1 MKMKFYQSIKFRLMM
16 MTLCVCVFM
25 GGLINFYSIHQS
37 RLSYKR
43 LAWNYME
50 DLALAYGRQV
60 ENLLGQGGSFDSG
73 ALEHILMNANL
84 EGVESSYTYIVDS
97 EGNMLY
103 HPNKDKIGKS
113 VENVI
118 VKGYIQDLKSGI
130 KHDTGVVEYDYN
142 GSIKYA
148 ACYTDGNGRFILVVS
163 ADDDD
168 VLKDSASLIVKVTA
182 ISLIIGMAAIVVVF
196 IFIRKIVA
204 PLSYAANA
212 VEELAALD
220 FRVKNERQER
230 RFAGLKDEVGNIMRA
245 VLKLR
250 GELTAV
256 VTELKNQ
263 SGNLFEQSDSLSK
276 SASDTMNNM
285 KDTDRAVDEMANG
298 ATMLAQETQSAS
310 ENVIEI
316 GNMIDKVN
324 DNTEE
329 LAKDADNMKELGENA
344 ENILRQ
350 LIAGQKE
357 MVTHIGVVNDKTH
370 EANKAAGKIS
380 EVVNLITEIASQ
392 TNLLSLNASIE
403 AARAGEAGRGFA
415 VVAENIKQLAEQT
428 TSSAADIQDI
438 IHDLEQKSGE
448 TVEKTE
454 AVNNIVNKQSE
465 DMKQTADILNQV
477 ITGITGLI
485 DKIDSIAVSV
495 ANMDKSK
502 ENVVDVIGN
511 LSSVSQENAAST
523 EETSASTTMAMETA
537 KKIADEA
544 VKLKD
549 IAQELEDRMKQFK
562 KKLSQSEL
570 ADIVGTTRQT
580 ITSIEVEK
588 YTASL
593 VLAYK
598 IAHYFGL
605 TIEEVFDFG
614 DIDDEE

>member
-103 HPNKDKIGKS
+103 HANKDKIGKS

-403 AARAGEAGRGFA
+403 AAGAGEAGRGFA

-549 IAQELEDRMKQFK
+549 IAQELEDRMKQFII
-562 KKLSQSEL
+562 Q
-570 ADIVGTTRQT
+570 
-580 ITSIEVEK
+580 
-588 YTASL
+588 
-593 VLAYK
+593 
-598 IAHYFGL
+598 
-605 TIEEVFDFG
+605 
-614 DIDDEE
+614 

>member
-16 MTLCVCVFM
+16 MTLCVCLFM
-25 GGLINFYSIHQS
+25 GGLINYYSIHQS
-37 RLSYKR
+37 RVSYKQ
-43 LAWNYME
+43 LAWNYMG
-50 DLALAYGRQV
+50 DLALAYGHQV
-60 ENLLGQGGSFDSG
+60 ETLLGESREFDMS
-73 ALEHILMNANL
+73 ALEVILKNANM
-84 EGVESSYTYIVDS
+84 EGVESSYAYIVDS

-113 VENVI
+113 VENVV
-118 VKGYIQDLKSGI
+118 VKSYVQDLKSGI

-142 GSIKYA
+142 GSKKYA
-148 ACYTDGNGRFILVVS
+148 SCYTDENGRFILVVS
-163 ADDDD
+163 ADDND
-168 VLKDSASLIVKVTA
+168 VLKDSISLIRDVTA
-182 ISLIIGMAAIVVVF
+182 ISVIIGIVAIVAVF
-196 IFIRKIVA
+196 IFIGKIVA
-204 PLSYAANA
+204 PLSYASNA

-220 FRVKNERQER
+220 FRVKNEKQER
-230 RFAGLKDEVGNIMRA
+230 RFAGFKDEVGNIMRA

-256 VTELKNQ
+256 VTDLKAQ
-263 SGNLFEQSDSLSK
+263 SSNLFEQSDSLSK

-344 ENILRQ
+344 ENILKQ

-380 EVVNLITEIASQ
+380 EVVNLITEIAGQ

-454 AVNNIVNKQSE
+454 AVNSIVNKQSE

-485 DKIDSIAVSV
+485 DRIDSIAISV
-495 ANMDKSK
+495 ENMDKSK
-502 ENVVDVIGN
+502 EKVVDVIGN

-523 EETSASTTMAMETA
+523 EETSASTTMAMETV

-544 VKLKD
+544 VSLKKV
-549 IAQELEDRMKQFK
+549 AQDLEDRMKQFII
-562 KKLSQSEL
+562 Q
-570 ADIVGTTRQT
+570 
-580 ITSIEVEK
+580 
-588 YTASL
+588 
-593 VLAYK
+593 
-598 IAHYFGL
+598 
-605 TIEEVFDFG
+605 
-614 DIDDEE
+614 

>member
-43 LAWNYME
+43 LAWNYM
-50 DLALAYGRQV
+50 DDIALAYGRQV

-168 VLKDSASLIVKVTA
+168 VLRDSASLIVKVTA

-204 PLSYAANA
+204 PLSYATNA

-220 FRVKNERQER
+220 FRVKNEQQER

-438 IHDLEQKSGE
+438 IHELEQKSGE

-523 EETSASTTMAMETA
+523 EETSASTTMAMETV

-544 VKLKD
+544 VNLKD
-549 IAQELEDRMKQFK
+549 IAQELEDRMKQFII
-562 KKLSQSEL
+562 Q
-570 ADIVGTTRQT
+570 
-580 ITSIEVEK
+580 
-588 YTASL
+588 
-593 VLAYK
+593 
-598 IAHYFGL
+598 
-605 TIEEVFDFG
+605 
-614 DIDDEE
+614 

>member
-1 MKMKFYQSIKFRLMM
+1 
-16 MTLCVCVFM
+16 M

-37 RLSYKR
+37 RVSYKR

-50 DLALAYGRQV
+50 DIALAYGRQV

-113 VENVI
+113 VENVV

-148 ACYTDGNGRFILVVS
+148 ACYTEGNGRFILVVS
-163 ADDDD
+163 ADDND
-168 VLKDSASLIVKVTA
+168 VLRDSASLIVKVTA
-182 ISLIIGMAAIVVVF
+182 ISLLIGMAAIVVVF

-204 PLSYAANA
+204 PLSYATNA

-220 FRVKNERQER
+220 FRVKNEQQER

-380 EVVNLITEIASQ
+380 EVVKLITEIASQ

-495 ANMDKSK
+495 ENMDKSK

-523 EETSASTTMAMETA
+523 EETSASTTMAMETV

-549 IAQELEDRMKQFK
+549 IAQELEDRMKQFII
-562 KKLSQSEL
+562 Q
-570 ADIVGTTRQT
+570 
-580 ITSIEVEK
+580 
-588 YTASL
+588 
-593 VLAYK
+593 
-598 IAHYFGL
+598 
-605 TIEEVFDFG
+605 
-614 DIDDEE
+614 

>member
-50 DLALAYGRQV
+50 DIALAYGRQV

-465 DMKQTADILNQV
+465 DMKQTSDILNQV
-477 ITGITGLI
+477 ITGII

-544 VKLKD
+544 VNLKD
-549 IAQELEDRMKQFK
+549 IAQELEDRMKQFII
-562 KKLSQSEL
+562 Q
-570 ADIVGTTRQT
+570 
-580 ITSIEVEK
+580 
-588 YTASL
+588 
-593 VLAYK
+593 
-598 IAHYFGL
+598 
-605 TIEEVFDFG
+605 
-614 DIDDEE
+614 

>member
-25 GGLINFYSIHQS
+25 GGLISFYSIHQS

-50 DLALAYGRQV
+50 DIALAYGRQV
-60 ENLLGQGGSFDSG
+60 ENLLDQGGSLDSG
-73 ALEHILMNANL
+73 ILEHILMNANL

-118 VKGYIQDLKSGI
+118 VKSYIQDLKSGI

-148 ACYTDGNGRFILVVS
+148 ACYTDENGRFILVVS

-168 VLKDSASLIVKVTA
+168 VLRDSASLIVKVTA
-182 ISLIIGMAAIVVVF
+182 ISLLIGMAAIVVVF

-204 PLSYAANA
+204 PLSYATNA

-220 FRVKNERQER
+220 FRVKNEQQER

-495 ANMDKSK
+495 ENMDKSK

-523 EETSASTTMAMETA
+523 EETSASTTMAMETV

-544 VKLKD
+544 VKLKN
-549 IAQELEDRMKQFK
+549 IAQELEDRMKQFII
-562 KKLSQSEL
+562 Q
-570 ADIVGTTRQT
+570 
-580 ITSIEVEK
+580 
-588 YTASL
+588 
-593 VLAYK
+593 
-598 IAHYFGL
+598 
-605 TIEEVFDFG
+605 
-614 DIDDEE
+614 

>member
-43 LAWNYME
+43 LAWNYM
-50 DLALAYGRQV
+50 DDIALAYGRQV

-549 IAQELEDRMKQFK
+549 IAQELEDRMKQFII
-562 KKLSQSEL
+562 Q
-570 ADIVGTTRQT
+570 
-580 ITSIEVEK
+580 
-588 YTASL
+588 
-593 VLAYK
+593 
-598 IAHYFGL
+598 
-605 TIEEVFDFG
+605 
-614 DIDDEE
+614 

>member
-50 DLALAYGRQV
+50 DIALAYGRQV

-285 KDTDRAVDEMANG
+285 KNTDRAVDEMANG

-549 IAQELEDRMKQFK
+549 IAQELEDRMKQFII
-562 KKLSQSEL
+562 Q
-570 ADIVGTTRQT
+570 
-580 ITSIEVEK
+580 
-588 YTASL
+588 
-593 VLAYK
+593 
-598 IAHYFGL
+598 
-605 TIEEVFDFG
+605 
-614 DIDDEE
+614 

>member
-1 MKMKFYQSIKFRLMM
+1 
-16 MTLCVCVFM
+16 M
-25 GGLINFYSIHQS
+25 GGLISFYSIHQS

-50 DLALAYGRQV
+50 DIALAYGRQV

-113 VENVI
+113 VENVV

-148 ACYTDGNGRFILVVS
+148 ACYTEGNGRFILVVS
-163 ADDDD
+163 ADDND

-182 ISLIIGMAAIVVVF
+182 ISLLIGIAAIVVVF

-204 PLSYAANA
+204 PLSYATNA

-220 FRVKNERQER
+220 FRVKNEQQER

-403 AARAGEAGRGFA
+403 ATRAGEAGRGFA

-428 TSSAADIQDI
+428 TSSAADIQNI

-495 ANMDKSK
+495 ENMDKSK

-523 EETSASTTMAMETA
+523 EETSASTTMAMETV

-549 IAQELEDRMKQFK
+549 IAQELEDRMRQFII
-562 KKLSQSEL
+562 Q
-570 ADIVGTTRQT
+570 
-580 ITSIEVEK
+580 
-588 YTASL
+588 
-593 VLAYK
+593 
-598 IAHYFGL
+598 
-605 TIEEVFDFG
+605 
-614 DIDDEE
+614 

>member
-25 GGLINFYSIHQS
+25 GGLINFYSIHRS
-37 RLSYKR
+37 RVSYKQ

-50 DLALAYGRQV
+50 DIALAYGRQV
-60 ENLLGQGGSFDSG
+60 ENLLGQGGSLDSG
-73 ALEHILMNANL
+73 VLEHILMNANL

-118 VKGYIQDLKSGI
+118 VKSYIQDLKSGI

-148 ACYTDGNGRFILVVS
+148 ACYTDENGRFILVVS
-163 ADDDD
+163 ADNDD
-168 VLKDSASLIVKVTA
+168 VLRDSTSLIVKVTA
-182 ISLIIGMAAIVVVF
+182 ISLLIGMAAIVVVF

-220 FRVKNERQER
+220 FRVKNEQQER

-256 VTELKNQ
+256 VTDLKVQ

-403 AARAGEAGRGFA
+403 AARAGDAGRGFA

-448 TVEKTE
+448 TVEKAE

-495 ANMDKSK
+495 ENMDKSK

-523 EETSASTTMAMETA
+523 EETSASTTMAMETV

-544 VKLKD
+544 VNLKD
-549 IAQELEDRMKQFK
+549 IAQELEDRMKQFII
-562 KKLSQSEL
+562 Q
-570 ADIVGTTRQT
+570 
-580 ITSIEVEK
+580 
-588 YTASL
+588 
-593 VLAYK
+593 
-598 IAHYFGL
+598 
-605 TIEEVFDFG
+605 
-614 DIDDEE
+614 

>member
-25 GGLINFYSIHQS
+25 GGLISFYSIHQS

-50 DLALAYGRQV
+50 DIALAYGRQV
-60 ENLLGQGGSFDSG
+60 ENLLDQGGSLDSG
-73 ALEHILMNANL
+73 VLEHILMNANL

-118 VKGYIQDLKSGI
+118 VKSYIQDLKSGI
-130 KHDTGVVEYDYN
+130 KHDTYVVEYDYN

-148 ACYTDGNGRFILVVS
+148 ACYTDENGRFILVVS

-168 VLKDSASLIVKVTA
+168 VLRDSASLIVKVTA
-182 ISLIIGMAAIVVVF
+182 ISLLIGMAAIVVVF

-204 PLSYAANA
+204 PLSYATNA

-220 FRVKNERQER
+220 FRVKNEQQER

-454 AVNNIVNKQSE
+454 VVNNIVNKQSE

-549 IAQELEDRMKQFK
+549 IAQELEDRMKQFII
-562 KKLSQSEL
+562 Q
-570 ADIVGTTRQT
+570 
-580 ITSIEVEK
+580 
-588 YTASL
+588 
-593 VLAYK
+593 
-598 IAHYFGL
+598 
-605 TIEEVFDFG
+605 
-614 DIDDEE
+614 

>member
-1 MKMKFYQSIKFRLMM
+1 
-16 MTLCVCVFM
+16 M
-25 GGLINFYSIHQS
+25 GGLISFYSIHQS

-43 LAWNYME
+43 LAWNYMV
-50 DLALAYGRQV
+50 DIALAYGRQV
-60 ENLLGQGGSFDSG
+60 ENLLDQGGSLDSG
-73 ALEHILMNANL
+73 VLEHILMNANL

-118 VKGYIQDLKSGI
+118 VKSYIQDLKSGI
-130 KHDTGVVEYDYN
+130 KHDTYVVEYDYN

-148 ACYTDGNGRFILVVS
+148 ACYTDENGRFILVVS

-168 VLKDSASLIVKVTA
+168 VLRDSASLIVRVTA
-182 ISLIIGMAAIVVVF
+182 ISLLIGMAAIVVVF

-204 PLSYAANA
+204 PLSYATNA

-220 FRVKNERQER
+220 FRVKNEQQER

-263 SGNLFEQSDSLSK
+263 SDNLFEQSDSLSK

-310 ENVIEI
+310 DNIIEI

-544 VKLKD
+544 VNLRD
-549 IAQELEDRMKQFK
+549 IAQELEDRMKQFII
-562 KKLSQSEL
+562 Q
-570 ADIVGTTRQT
+570 
-580 ITSIEVEK
+580 
-588 YTASL
+588 
-593 VLAYK
+593 
-598 IAHYFGL
+598 
-605 TIEEVFDFG
+605 
-614 DIDDEE
+614 

>member
-1 MKMKFYQSIKFRLMM
+1 
-16 MTLCVCVFM
+16 
-25 GGLINFYSIHQS
+25 
-37 RLSYKR
+37 
-43 LAWNYME
+43 
-50 DLALAYGRQV
+50 
-60 ENLLGQGGSFDSG
+60 
-73 ALEHILMNANL
+73 MNANL

-415 VVAENIKQLAEQT
+415 VVAENIKQT

-465 DMKQTADILNQV
+465 DMKQTSDILNQV

-544 VKLKD
+544 VNLKD
-549 IAQELEDRMKQFK
+549 IAQELEDRMKQFII
-562 KKLSQSEL
+562 Q
-570 ADIVGTTRQT
+570 
-580 ITSIEVEK
+580 
-588 YTASL
+588 
-593 VLAYK
+593 
-598 IAHYFGL
+598 
-605 TIEEVFDFG
+605 
-614 DIDDEE
+614 

>member
-454 AVNNIVNKQSE
+454 TVNNIVNKQSE

-549 IAQELEDRMKQFK
+549 IAQELEDRMKQFII
-562 KKLSQSEL
+562 Q
-570 ADIVGTTRQT
+570 
-580 ITSIEVEK
+580 
-588 YTASL
+588 
-593 VLAYK
+593 
-598 IAHYFGL
+598 
-605 TIEEVFDFG
+605 
-614 DIDDEE
+614 

>member
-25 GGLINFYSIHQS
+25 GGLISFYSIHQS

-43 LAWNYME
+43 LAWNYMV
-50 DLALAYGRQV
+50 DIALAYGRQV
-60 ENLLGQGGSFDSG
+60 ENLLDQGGSLDSG
-73 ALEHILMNANL
+73 VLEHILMNANL

-118 VKGYIQDLKSGI
+118 VKSYIQDLKSGI
-130 KHDTGVVEYDYN
+130 KHDTYVVEYDYN

-148 ACYTDGNGRFILVVS
+148 ACYTDENGRFILVVS

-168 VLKDSASLIVKVTA
+168 VLRDSASLIVRVTA
-182 ISLIIGMAAIVVVF
+182 ISLLIGMAAIVVVF

-204 PLSYAANA
+204 PLSYATNA

-220 FRVKNERQER
+220 FRVKNEQQER

-263 SGNLFEQSDSLSK
+263 SDNLFEQSDSLSK

-310 ENVIEI
+310 DNIIEI

-448 TVEKTE
+448 PVEKTE

-544 VKLKD
+544 VNLRD
-549 IAQELEDRMKQFK
+549 IAQELEDRMKQFII
-562 KKLSQSEL
+562 Q
-570 ADIVGTTRQT
+570 
-580 ITSIEVEK
+580 
-588 YTASL
+588 
-593 VLAYK
+593 
-598 IAHYFGL
+598 
-605 TIEEVFDFG
+605 
-614 DIDDEE
+614 

>member
-25 GGLINFYSIHQS
+25 GGLISFYSIHQS

-43 LAWNYME
+43 LAWNYMV
-50 DLALAYGRQV
+50 DIALAYGRQV
-60 ENLLGQGGSFDSG
+60 ENLLDQGGSLDSG
-73 ALEHILMNANL
+73 VLEHILMNANL

-118 VKGYIQDLKSGI
+118 VKSYIQDLKSGI

-148 ACYTDGNGRFILVVS
+148 ACYTDENGRFILVVS

-168 VLKDSASLIVKVTA
+168 VLRDSASLIVKVTA
-182 ISLIIGMAAIVVVF
+182 ISLLIGMAAIVVVF

-204 PLSYAANA
+204 PLSYATNA

-220 FRVKNERQER
+220 FRVKNEQQER

-263 SGNLFEQSDSLSK
+263 SDNLFEQSDSLSK

-310 ENVIEI
+310 DNIIEI

-544 VKLKD
+544 VNLRD
-549 IAQELEDRMKQFK
+549 IAQELEDRMKQFII
-562 KKLSQSEL
+562 Q
-570 ADIVGTTRQT
+570 
-580 ITSIEVEK
+580 
-588 YTASL
+588 
-593 VLAYK
+593 
-598 IAHYFGL
+598 
-605 TIEEVFDFG
+605 
-614 DIDDEE
+614 

>member
-50 DLALAYGRQV
+50 DIALAYGRQV

-113 VENVI
+113 VENVV

-130 KHDTGVVEYDYN
+130 KHDTYVVEYDYN

-148 ACYTDGNGRFILVVS
+148 ACYTDENGRFILVVS
-163 ADDDD
+163 ADDND

-182 ISLIIGMAAIVVVF
+182 ISLLIGMAAIVVVF
-196 IFIRKIVA
+196 ILIRKIVA
-204 PLSYAANA
+204 PLSYATNA

-220 FRVKNERQER
+220 FRVKNEQQER

-256 VTELKNQ
+256 VTDLKNQ
-263 SGNLFEQSDSLSK
+263 SGNLFEQSASLSK

-380 EVVNLITEIASQ
+380 EVVKLITEIASQ

-438 IHDLEQKSGE
+438 IHDLEQKSDE

-495 ANMDKSK
+495 ENMDKSK

-523 EETSASTTMAMETA
+523 EETSASTTMAMETV

-544 VKLKD
+544 VNLKD
-549 IAQELEDRMKQFK
+549 IAQELEDRMKQFII
-562 KKLSQSEL
+562 Q
-570 ADIVGTTRQT
+570 
-580 ITSIEVEK
+580 
-588 YTASL
+588 
-593 VLAYK
+593 
-598 IAHYFGL
+598 
-605 TIEEVFDFG
+605 
-614 DIDDEE
+614 

>member
-1 MKMKFYQSIKFRLMM
+1 
-16 MTLCVCVFM
+16 M

-43 LAWNYME
+43 LACNYM
-50 DLALAYGRQV
+50 DDIALAYGRQV
-60 ENLLGQGGSFDSG
+60 ENLLDQGGSLDSG
-73 ALEHILMNANL
+73 VLEHILMNANL

-130 KHDTGVVEYDYN
+130 KHDTYVVEYDYN

-148 ACYTDGNGRFILVVS
+148 ACYTDENGRFILVVS

-168 VLKDSASLIVKVTA
+168 VLRDSASLIVKVTA
-182 ISLIIGMAAIVVVF
+182 ISLLIGMAAIVVVF

-204 PLSYAANA
+204 PLSYATNA

-220 FRVKNERQER
+220 FRVKNEQQER

-438 IHDLEQKSGE
+438 IHDLEQKSDE

-523 EETSASTTMAMETA
+523 EETSASTTMAMETV

-544 VKLKD
+544 VNLKD
-549 IAQELEDRMKQFK
+549 IAQELEDRMKQFII
-562 KKLSQSEL
+562 Q
-570 ADIVGTTRQT
+570 
-580 ITSIEVEK
+580 
-588 YTASL
+588 
-593 VLAYK
+593 
-598 IAHYFGL
+598 
-605 TIEEVFDFG
+605 
-614 DIDDEE
+614 

>member
-25 GGLINFYSIHQS
+25 GGLISFYSIHQS

-43 LAWNYME
+43 LAWNYMV
-50 DLALAYGRQV
+50 DIALAYGRQV
-60 ENLLGQGGSFDSG
+60 ENLLDQGGSLDSG
-73 ALEHILMNANL
+73 VLEHILMNANL

-118 VKGYIQDLKSGI
+118 VKSYIQDLKSGI
-130 KHDTGVVEYDYN
+130 KHDTYVVEYDYN

-148 ACYTDGNGRFILVVS
+148 ACYTDENGRFILVVS

-168 VLKDSASLIVKVTA
+168 VLRDSASLIVRVTA
-182 ISLIIGMAAIVVVF
+182 ISLLIGMAAIVVVF

-204 PLSYAANA
+204 PLSYATNA

-220 FRVKNERQER
+220 FRVKNEQQER

-263 SGNLFEQSDSLSK
+263 SDNLFEQSDSLSK

-310 ENVIEI
+310 DNIIEI

-448 TVEKTE
+448 TVDIQE

-544 VKLKD
+544 VNLRD
-549 IAQELEDRMKQFK
+549 IAQELEDRMKQFII
-562 KKLSQSEL
+562 Q
-570 ADIVGTTRQT
+570 
-580 ITSIEVEK
+580 
-588 YTASL
+588 
-593 VLAYK
+593 
-598 IAHYFGL
+598 
-605 TIEEVFDFG
+605 
-614 DIDDEE
+614 

>member
-1 MKMKFYQSIKFRLMM
+1 M
-16 MTLCVCVFM
+16 CVLI

-50 DLALAYGRQV
+50 DIALAYGRQV

-549 IAQELEDRMKQFK
+549 IAQELEDRMKQFII
-562 KKLSQSEL
+562 Q
-570 ADIVGTTRQT
+570 
-580 ITSIEVEK
+580 
-588 YTASL
+588 
-593 VLAYK
+593 
-598 IAHYFGL
+598 
-605 TIEEVFDFG
+605 
-614 DIDDEE
+614 

>member
-25 GGLINFYSIHQS
+25 GGLISFYSIHQS

-50 DLALAYGRQV
+50 DIALAYGRQV
-60 ENLLGQGGSFDSG
+60 ENLLDQGGSLDSG
-73 ALEHILMNANL
+73 ILEHILMNANL

-118 VKGYIQDLKSGI
+118 VKSYIQDLKSGI

-148 ACYTDGNGRFILVVS
+148 ACYTDENGRFILVVS

-168 VLKDSASLIVKVTA
+168 VLRDSASLIVKVTA
-182 ISLIIGMAAIVVVF
+182 ISLLIGMAAIVVVF

-204 PLSYAANA
+204 PLSYATNA

-220 FRVKNERQER
+220 FRVKNEQQER

-544 VKLKD
+544 VNLRD
-549 IAQELEDRMKQFK
+549 IAQELEDRMKQFII
-562 KKLSQSEL
+562 Q
-570 ADIVGTTRQT
+570 
-580 ITSIEVEK
+580 
-588 YTASL
+588 
-593 VLAYK
+593 
-598 IAHYFGL
+598 
-605 TIEEVFDFG
+605 
-614 DIDDEE
+614 

>member
-50 DLALAYGRQV
+50 DIALAYGRQV

-113 VENVI
+113 VENVV

-148 ACYTDGNGRFILVVS
+148 ACYTEGNGRFILVVS

-168 VLKDSASLIVKVTA
+168 VLRDSASLIVKVTA
-182 ISLIIGMAAIVVVF
+182 ISLLIGMAAIVVVF

-204 PLSYAANA
+204 PLSYATNA
-212 VEELAALD
+212 VEELATLD
-220 FRVKNERQER
+220 FRVKNEQQER
-230 RFAGLKDEVGNIMRA
+230 RFVGLKDEVGNIMRA

-256 VTELKNQ
+256 VTDLKNQ
-263 SGNLFEQSDSLSK
+263 SGNLFEQSASLSK

-438 IHDLEQKSGE
+438 IHDLEQKSDE

-495 ANMDKSK
+495 ENMDKSK

-523 EETSASTTMAMETA
+523 EETSASTTMAMETV

-544 VKLKD
+544 VNLKD
-549 IAQELEDRMKQFK
+549 IAQELEDRMKQFII
-562 KKLSQSEL
+562 Q
-570 ADIVGTTRQT
+570 
-580 ITSIEVEK
+580 
-588 YTASL
+588 
-593 VLAYK
+593 
-598 IAHYFGL
+598 
-605 TIEEVFDFG
+605 
-614 DIDDEE
+614 

>member
-25 GGLINFYSIHQS
+25 GGLISFYSIHQS

-118 VKGYIQDLKSGI
+118 VKSYIQDLKSGI

-549 IAQELEDRMKQFK
+549 IAQELEDRMKQFII
-562 KKLSQSEL
+562 Q
-570 ADIVGTTRQT
+570 
-580 ITSIEVEK
+580 
-588 YTASL
+588 
-593 VLAYK
+593 
-598 IAHYFGL
+598 
-605 TIEEVFDFG
+605 
-614 DIDDEE
+614 

>member
-50 DLALAYGRQV
+50 DIALAYGRQV

-113 VENVI
+113 VENVV

-148 ACYTDGNGRFILVVS
+148 ACYTEGNGRFILVVS

-212 VEELAALD
+212 VEELATLD

-263 SGNLFEQSDSLSK
+263 SGNLFEQSASLSK

-438 IHDLEQKSGE
+438 IHDLEQKSDE

-495 ANMDKSK
+495 ENMDKSK

-523 EETSASTTMAMETA
+523 EETSASTTMAMETV

-544 VKLKD
+544 VNLKD
-549 IAQELEDRMKQFK
+549 IAQELEDRMKQFII
-562 KKLSQSEL
+562 Q
-570 ADIVGTTRQT
+570 
-580 ITSIEVEK
+580 
-588 YTASL
+588 
-593 VLAYK
+593 
-598 IAHYFGL
+598 
-605 TIEEVFDFG
+605 
-614 DIDDEE
+614 

>member
-50 DLALAYGRQV
+50 DIALAYGRQV

-495 ANMDKSK
+495 ENMDKSK

-549 IAQELEDRMKQFK
+549 IAQELEDRMKQFII
-562 KKLSQSEL
+562 Q
-570 ADIVGTTRQT
+570 
-580 ITSIEVEK
+580 
-588 YTASL
+588 
-593 VLAYK
+593 
-598 IAHYFGL
+598 
-605 TIEEVFDFG
+605 
-614 DIDDEE
+614 

>member
-16 MTLCVCVFM
+16 MTLCVCVLM

-43 LAWNYME
+43 LACNYM
-50 DLALAYGRQV
+50 DDIALAYGRQV
-60 ENLLGQGGSFDSG
+60 ENLLDQGGSLDSG
-73 ALEHILMNANL
+73 VLEHILMNANL

-549 IAQELEDRMKQFK
+549 IAQELEDRMKQFII
-562 KKLSQSEL
+562 Q
-570 ADIVGTTRQT
+570 
-580 ITSIEVEK
+580 
-588 YTASL
+588 
-593 VLAYK
+593 
-598 IAHYFGL
+598 
-605 TIEEVFDFG
+605 
-614 DIDDEE
+614 

>member
-1 MKMKFYQSIKFRLMM
+1 MKIVVLGGRQDENEVLPVDKIQTDDDDI
-16 MTLCVCVFM
+16 VCVFM

-37 RLSYKR
+37 RVSYKR

-50 DLALAYGRQV
+50 DIALAYGRQV

-113 VENVI
+113 VENVV

-148 ACYTDGNGRFILVVS
+148 ACYTDENGRFILVVS
-163 ADDDD
+163 ADDND

-182 ISLIIGMAAIVVVF
+182 ISLLIGMAAIVVVF
-196 IFIRKIVA
+196 ILIRKIVA
-204 PLSYAANA
+204 PLSYATNA

-220 FRVKNERQER
+220 FRVKNEQQER

-256 VTELKNQ
+256 VTDLKNQ
-263 SGNLFEQSDSLSK
+263 SGNLFEQSASLSK

-380 EVVNLITEIASQ
+380 EVVKLITEIASQ

-438 IHDLEQKSGE
+438 IHDLEQKSDE

-495 ANMDKSK
+495 ENMDKSK

-523 EETSASTTMAMETA
+523 EETSASTTMAMETV
-537 KKIADEA
+537 KKISDEA

-549 IAQELEDRMKQFK
+549 IAQELEDRMKQFII
-562 KKLSQSEL
+562 Q
-570 ADIVGTTRQT
+570 
-580 ITSIEVEK
+580 
-588 YTASL
+588 
-593 VLAYK
+593 
-598 IAHYFGL
+598 
-605 TIEEVFDFG
+605 
-614 DIDDEE
+614 

>member
-25 GGLINFYSIHQS
+25 GGLISFYSIHQS

-43 LAWNYME
+43 LAWNYMV
-50 DLALAYGRQV
+50 DIALAYGRQV
-60 ENLLGQGGSFDSG
+60 ENLLDQGGSLDSG
-73 ALEHILMNANL
+73 VLEHILMNANL

-549 IAQELEDRMKQFK
+549 IAQELEDRMKQFII
-562 KKLSQSEL
+562 Q
-570 ADIVGTTRQT
+570 
-580 ITSIEVEK
+580 
-588 YTASL
+588 
-593 VLAYK
+593 
-598 IAHYFGL
+598 
-605 TIEEVFDFG
+605 
-614 DIDDEE
+614 

>member
-50 DLALAYGRQV
+50 DIALAYGRQV
-60 ENLLGQGGSFDSG
+60 ENLLGQGGSLDSG
-73 ALEHILMNANL
+73 VLEHILMNANL

-148 ACYTDGNGRFILVVS
+148 ACYTDENGRFILVVS

-168 VLKDSASLIVKVTA
+168 VLRDSASLIVKVTA
-182 ISLIIGMAAIVVVF
+182 ISLLIGMAAIVVVF

-204 PLSYAANA
+204 PLSYATNA

-220 FRVKNERQER
+220 FRVKNEQQER

-438 IHDLEQKSGE
+438 IHDLEQKSDE

-544 VKLKD
+544 VNLRD
-549 IAQELEDRMKQFK
+549 IAQELEDRMKQFII
-562 KKLSQSEL
+562 Q
-570 ADIVGTTRQT
+570 
-580 ITSIEVEK
+580 
-588 YTASL
+588 
-593 VLAYK
+593 
-598 IAHYFGL
+598 
-605 TIEEVFDFG
+605 
-614 DIDDEE
+614 

>member
-50 DLALAYGRQV
+50 DIALAYGRQV

-549 IAQELEDRMKQFK
+549 IAQELEDRMNQFII
-562 KKLSQSEL
+562 Q
-570 ADIVGTTRQT
+570 
-580 ITSIEVEK
+580 
-588 YTASL
+588 
-593 VLAYK
+593 
-598 IAHYFGL
+598 
-605 TIEEVFDFG
+605 
-614 DIDDEE
+614 

>member
-25 GGLINFYSIHQS
+25 GGLINFYSIHRS
-37 RLSYKR
+37 RVSYKQ

-50 DLALAYGRQV
+50 DIALAYGRQV
-60 ENLLGQGGSFDSG
+60 ENLLGQGGSLDSG

-113 VENVI
+113 VENVV
-118 VKGYIQDLKSGI
+118 VKSYIQDLKSGI

-148 ACYTDGNGRFILVVS
+148 ACYTDENGRFILVVS

-168 VLKDSASLIVKVTA
+168 VLRDSTSLIVKVTA
-182 ISLIIGMAAIVVVF
+182 ISLLIGMAAIVVVF

-220 FRVKNERQER
+220 FRVKNEQQER

-256 VTELKNQ
+256 VTDLKNQ

-298 ATMLAQETQSAS
+298 ATLLAQETQSAS

-380 EVVNLITEIASQ
+380 EVVNLITEIADQ

-523 EETSASTTMAMETA
+523 EETSASTTMAMETV

-544 VKLKD
+544 VNLKD
-549 IAQELEDRMKQFK
+549 IAQELEDRMKQFII
-562 KKLSQSEL
+562 Q
-570 ADIVGTTRQT
+570 
-580 ITSIEVEK
+580 
-588 YTASL
+588 
-593 VLAYK
+593 
-598 IAHYFGL
+598 
-605 TIEEVFDFG
+605 
-614 DIDDEE
+614 

>member
-43 LAWNYME
+43 LAWNYM
-50 DLALAYGRQV
+50 DDIALAYGRQV

-204 PLSYAANA
+204 PLSYATNA

-220 FRVKNERQER
+220 FRVKNEQQER

-549 IAQELEDRMKQFK
+549 IAQELEDRMKQFII
-562 KKLSQSEL
+562 Q
-570 ADIVGTTRQT
+570 
-580 ITSIEVEK
+580 
-588 YTASL
+588 
-593 VLAYK
+593 
-598 IAHYFGL
+598 
-605 TIEEVFDFG
+605 
-614 DIDDEE
+614 

>member
-16 MTLCVCVFM
+16 MTLCVCVLM

-43 LAWNYME
+43 LACNYM
-50 DLALAYGRQV
+50 DDIALAYGRQV
-60 ENLLGQGGSFDSG
+60 ENLLDQGGSLDSG
-73 ALEHILMNANL
+73 VLEHILMNANL

-118 VKGYIQDLKSGI
+118 VKSYIQDLKSGI
-130 KHDTGVVEYDYN
+130 KHDTYVVEYDYN

-148 ACYTDGNGRFILVVS
+148 ACYTDENGRFILVVS

-168 VLKDSASLIVKVTA
+168 VLRDSASLIVKVTA
-182 ISLIIGMAAIVVVF
+182 ISLLIGMAAIVVVF

-204 PLSYAANA
+204 PLSYATNA

-220 FRVKNERQER
+220 FRVKNEQQER

-263 SGNLFEQSDSLSK
+263 SGTLFEQSDSLSK

-403 AARAGEAGRGFA
+403 SARAGEAGRGFA

-523 EETSASTTMAMETA
+523 EETSASTTMAMETV

-544 VKLKD
+544 VNLKD
-549 IAQELEDRMKQFK
+549 IAQELEDRMKQFII
-562 KKLSQSEL
+562 Q
-570 ADIVGTTRQT
+570 
-580 ITSIEVEK
+580 
-588 YTASL
+588 
-593 VLAYK
+593 
-598 IAHYFGL
+598 
-605 TIEEVFDFG
+605 
-614 DIDDEE
+614 

>member
-50 DLALAYGRQV
+50 DIALAYGRQV

-113 VENVI
+113 VENVV

-148 ACYTDGNGRFILVVS
+148 ACYTDENGRFILVVS

-168 VLKDSASLIVKVTA
+168 VLRDSASLIVKVTA
-182 ISLIIGMAAIVVVF
+182 ISLLIGMAAIVVVF

-204 PLSYAANA
+204 PLSYATNA

-220 FRVKNERQER
+220 FRVKNEQQER

-549 IAQELEDRMKQFK
+549 IAQELEDRMKQFII
-562 KKLSQSEL
+562 Q
-570 ADIVGTTRQT
+570 
-580 ITSIEVEK
+580 
-588 YTASL
+588 
-593 VLAYK
+593 
-598 IAHYFGL
+598 
-605 TIEEVFDFG
+605 
-614 DIDDEE
+614 

>member
-43 LAWNYME
+43 LAWNYM
-50 DLALAYGRQV
+50 DDIALAYGRQV

-168 VLKDSASLIVKVTA
+168 VLRDSASLIVKVTA

-204 PLSYAANA
+204 PLSYATNA

-220 FRVKNERQER
+220 FRVKNEQQER

-438 IHDLEQKSGE
+438 IHELEQKSGE

-549 IAQELEDRMKQFK
+549 IAQELEDRMKQFII
-562 KKLSQSEL
+562 Q
-570 ADIVGTTRQT
+570 
-580 ITSIEVEK
+580 
-588 YTASL
+588 
-593 VLAYK
+593 
-598 IAHYFGL
+598 
-605 TIEEVFDFG
+605 
-614 DIDDEE
+614 

>member
-25 GGLINFYSIHQS
+25 GGLISFYSIHQS

-50 DLALAYGRQV
+50 DIALAYGRQV
-60 ENLLGQGGSFDSG
+60 ENLLDQGGSLDSG
-73 ALEHILMNANL
+73 ILEHILMNANL

-118 VKGYIQDLKSGI
+118 VKSYIQDLKSGI

-148 ACYTDGNGRFILVVS
+148 ACYTDENGRFILVVS

-168 VLKDSASLIVKVTA
+168 VLRDSASLIVKVTA
-182 ISLIIGMAAIVVVF
+182 ISLLIGMAAIVVVF

-204 PLSYAANA
+204 PLSYATNA

-220 FRVKNERQER
+220 FRVKNEQQER

-403 AARAGEAGRGFA
+403 AARAGEAGSGFA

-549 IAQELEDRMKQFK
+549 IAQELEDRMKQFII
-562 KKLSQSEL
+562 Q
-570 ADIVGTTRQT
+570 
-580 ITSIEVEK
+580 
-588 YTASL
+588 
-593 VLAYK
+593 
-598 IAHYFGL
+598 
-605 TIEEVFDFG
+605 
-614 DIDDEE
+614 

>member
-43 LAWNYME
+43 LACNYM
-50 DLALAYGRQV
+50 DDIALAYGRQV
-60 ENLLGQGGSFDSG
+60 ENLLDQGGSLDSG
-73 ALEHILMNANL
+73 VLEHILMNANL

-118 VKGYIQDLKSGI
+118 VKSYIQDLKSGI
-130 KHDTGVVEYDYN
+130 KHDTYVVEYDYN

-148 ACYTDGNGRFILVVS
+148 ACYTDENGRFILVVS

-168 VLKDSASLIVKVTA
+168 VLRDSASLIVKVTA
-182 ISLIIGMAAIVVVF
+182 ISLLIGMAAIVVVF

-204 PLSYAANA
+204 PLSYATNA

-220 FRVKNERQER
+220 FRVKNEQQER

-438 IHDLEQKSGE
+438 IHDLEQKSDE

-523 EETSASTTMAMETA
+523 EETSASTTMAMETV

-544 VKLKD
+544 VNLKD
-549 IAQELEDRMKQFK
+549 IAQELEDRMKQFII
-562 KKLSQSEL
+562 Q
-570 ADIVGTTRQT
+570 
-580 ITSIEVEK
+580 
-588 YTASL
+588 
-593 VLAYK
+593 
-598 IAHYFGL
+598 
-605 TIEEVFDFG
+605 
-614 DIDDEE
+614 

>member
-1 MKMKFYQSIKFRLMM
+1 
-16 MTLCVCVFM
+16 M

-50 DLALAYGRQV
+50 DIALAYGRQV

-168 VLKDSASLIVKVTA
+168 VLRDSASLIVKVTA
-182 ISLIIGMAAIVVVF
+182 ISLLIGMAAIVVVF

-204 PLSYAANA
+204 PLSYATNA

-220 FRVKNERQER
+220 FRVKNEQQER

-549 IAQELEDRMKQFK
+549 IAQELEDRMKQFII
-562 KKLSQSEL
+562 Q
-570 ADIVGTTRQT
+570 
-580 ITSIEVEK
+580 
-588 YTASL
+588 
-593 VLAYK
+593 
-598 IAHYFGL
+598 
-605 TIEEVFDFG
+605 
-614 DIDDEE
+614 